1 MESTQF
7 SKQIGCGVCEEG
19 FMDTSKGV
27 ACTRPGRD
35 LNSPLNAAVATGR
48 TPAIAPASTA
58 HCLTPKPVLSEAGP
72 EPARRLPRRSRAG
85 VRGPVPTRPPQSTQR
100 STRGE
105 AGRRTRVG
113 LGAAVR
119 AGASVQHTQ
128 SRRAG
133 PDFIHLPPSPQDSSS
148 ASQEKN
154 SDTHGAGSRAPRS
167 G

>member
-72 EPARRLPRRSRAG
+72 EPAGRLPRRSRAG
-85 VRGPVPTRPPQSTQR
+85 VRGPVPTRPPQSTRR

>member
-7 SKQIGCGVCEEG
+7 SKQIGCGVCEEA

-48 TPAIAPASTA
+48 TPAITPASTA

-85 VRGPVPTRPPQSTQR
+85 VRGPVPTRPPQSTRR

-119 AGASVQHTQ
+119 VGASVQHTQ
-128 SRRAG
+128 SRHAG

>member
-7 SKQIGCGVCEEG
+7 SKQIGCRVCEEG

-72 EPARRLPRRSRAG
+72 EAARRLPRRSRAG
-85 VRGPVPTRPPQSTQR
+85 VRGPVPTCPPQSTRR

>member
-58 HCLTPKPVLSEAGP
+58 HCLTPKPVLSQAGP
-72 EPARRLPRRSRAG
+72 EAARRLPRRSRAG
-85 VRGPVPTRPPQSTQR
+85 VRGPVPTRPPQSTRR
-100 STRGE
+100 SARGK

>member
-7 SKQIGCGVCEEG
+7 SKQIGCRVCEEG

-72 EPARRLPRRSRAG
+72 EAARRLPRRSRAG
-85 VRGPVPTRPPQSTQR
+85 VRGPVPTRPPQSTRR

-133 PDFIHLPPSPQDSSS
+133 PDFIHFPPSPQDSS